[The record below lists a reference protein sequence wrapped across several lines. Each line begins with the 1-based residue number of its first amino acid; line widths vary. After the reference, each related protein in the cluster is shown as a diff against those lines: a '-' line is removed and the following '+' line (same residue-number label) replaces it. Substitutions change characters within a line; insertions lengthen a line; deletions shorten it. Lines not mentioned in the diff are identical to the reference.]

1 MSHLLSRLAQ
11 VFTSFSNFA
20 KTGAP
25 RALQYCAYG
34 LSAILL
40 LMLANTATA
49 QIIVFTECNF
59 QGKAVTLQPGLYDAR
74 ALRSQGV
81 AEDSI
86 ASIVVPDGFSTTL
99 YEDDL
104 FNGRSGTLYAASSC
118 LDKDRFDNI
127 VSALTVQARG
137 EEQAAVNA
145 IGKRYPNRNAVAG
158 VTLYSFCD
166 YRGVEVN
173 LAPGE
178 YRLADLQD
186 AGINNNDI
194 SSLKVPRGYQAT
206 LYANDFFRGKSLVFG
221 DNDNC
226 LRDNGLDEQVSSV
239 IIRADERAIAANN
252 TNSQAT
258 SATAAPTDVVAYS
271 ECGYFGLEVA
281 LPPGEYKVAD
291 LEKLGMP
298 NNAISS
304 LRVPRGYAVSVYEND
319 FFRGAGRVLEVDD
332 KCLVGDQLN
341 DKISSIVVEA
351 PVAAGT
357 SASTNVTSNSNAS
370 AAAVYTKCGYEGSR
384 ANLDEGVY
392 NVEDL
397 LKLGIRENSISSVKV
412 NPGYRVDLYFFDFQ
426 RGKNGFLTD
435 DDNCLSNDGFDDEI
449 SSIKVSKV
457 DDAANT
463 VADATPVAAEG
474 AAVVYGQ
481 CDFAGGSIALQP
493 GRYTQDKLRELG
505 IGNDVIAS
513 LKVQPGFTVVLYDNG
528 QMRGRGVAF
537 KADDSCL
544 DNDGLYRKVS
554 AVVIVPD
561 RKPAANSSSNS
572 SSSSSSNT
580 LGNTLGNSSGNSTAT
595 LAGGSA
601 AVDAGLKCVGLYVQR
616 NICEARRWND
626 MRKRC
631 NLDEVPLMVDG
642 YLEDHVREGNCTTQY
657 WDELQRRV
665 KNTALR

>member
-1 MSHLLSRLAQ
+1 MGNPLTRLQLVLTSHSTPAKPVAKRLLQ
-11 VFTSFSNFA
+11 FFTYS
-20 KTGAP
+20 
-25 RALQYCAYG
+25 

-40 LMLANTATA
+40 LLLASTASA
-49 QIIVFTECNF
+49 QIVVFTECNF
-59 QGKAVTLQPGLYDAR
+59 QGQAITLQPGLYDAR
-74 ALRSQGV
+74 ALRNAGV
-81 AEDSI
+81 ADDSI
-86 ASIVVPDGFSTTL
+86 ASIVVPEGFSTTL

-127 VSALTVQARG
+127 VSALTVQSRG

-145 IGKRYPNRNAVAG
+145 IAKRYPNRNSTAG

-166 YRGVEVN
+166 YRGVEVA
-173 LAPGE
+173 LPPGE

-194 SSLKVPRGYQAT
+194 SSLKVPRGYQVS
-206 LYANDFFRGKSLVFG
+206 LFANDFFRGKSVVIG

-239 IIRADERAIAANN
+239 IIRQDERAVVASN
-252 TNSQAT
+252 TSSQTT
-258 SATAAPTDVVAYS
+258 SAAPTDVVAYS

-281 LPPGEYKVAD
+281 LPPGEYKAAD

-304 LRVPRGYAVSVYEND
+304 LRVPRGYAVAIYEND

-341 DKISSIVVEA
+341 DKISSIVVEGPA
-351 PVAAGT
+351 AAGT
-357 SASTNVTSNSNAS
+357 QTSPSATVASSSSS

-384 ANLDEGVY
+384 ANLDVGTY
-392 NVEDL
+392 DVEDL

-412 NPGYRVDLYFFDFQ
+412 NPGYRVDLYFNNFQ
-426 RGKNGFLTD
+426 RGKNGYLTD

-449 SSIKVSKV
+449 SSIKVSKA
-457 DDAANT
+457 DDVEAT
-463 VADATPVAAEG
+463 VADAAPVAADG

-481 CDFAGGSIALQP
+481 CDYAGGSVALQP

-544 DNDGLYRKVS
+544 DDNGLYRKVS

-561 RKPAANSSSNS
+561 RKPSVNSG
-572 SSSSSSNT
+572 SSSSNT
-580 LGNTLGNSSGNSTAT
+580 LGNSSSNSSAT
-595 LAGGSA
+595 LTGGSA

-626 MRKRC
+626 IRKRC
-631 NLDEVPLMVDG
+631 NLDEIPQMVDG
-642 YLEDHVREGNCTTQY
+642 YLESHVKEGNCSTQF

>member
-1 MSHLLSRLAQ
+1 MGDSLTRLQLVSTSLSTL
-11 VFTSFSNFA
+11 V
-20 KTGAP
+20 KTVTK
-25 RALQYCAYG
+25 RALQFSTYG
-34 LSAILL
+34 LSAIFLL
-40 LMLANTATA
+40 LLANTASA
-49 QIIVFTECNF
+49 QIVVFTQCNF
-59 QGKAVTLQPGLYDAR
+59 QGQAITLQPGLYDTR
-74 ALRSQGV
+74 ALRNAGV
-81 AEDSI
+81 ADDSI
-86 ASIVVPDGFSTTL
+86 ASIVVPEGFSTTL

-118 LDKDRFDNI
+118 LDRDRFDNI

-145 IGKRYPNRNAVAG
+145 IAKRYPNRNATAG

-166 YRGVEVN
+166 YRGVEVS
-173 LAPGE
+173 LPPGE

-194 SSLKVPRGYQAT
+194 SSLKVPRGYQVS
-206 LYANDFFRGKSLVFG
+206 LFANDFFRGKSVVVG

-239 IIRADERAIAANN
+239 IIRVDERAVAANN
-252 TNSQAT
+252 TNSQST
-258 SATAAPTDVVAYS
+258 SSAAPTEVVAYS

-281 LPPGEYKVAD
+281 LPPGEYKVED

-304 LRVPRGYAVSVYEND
+304 LRVPRGYAVAIYEND

-332 KCLVGDQLN
+332 KCLIGDQLN
-341 DKISSIVVEA
+341 DKISSIVVEG
-351 PVAAGT
+351 PVAGGT
-357 SASTNVTSNSNAS
+357 QTSSSATATASSSAS
-370 AAAVYTKCGYEGSR
+370 AAAVYTKCGYEGAR
-384 ANLDEGVY
+384 ANLDEGIY

-397 LKLGIRENSISSVKV
+397 LKLGIRENSISSIKV
-412 NPGYRVDLYFFDFQ
+412 NPGYRVDLYFNNFQ

-463 VADATPVAAEG
+463 VADAAPVTADG

-481 CDFAGGSIALQP
+481 CDYAGGSIALQP

-513 LKVQPGFTVVLYDNG
+513 LKVQQGFTVVLYDNG

-537 KADDSCL
+537 KADDPCL
-544 DNDGLYRKVS
+544 DDNGLYRKVS

-561 RKPAANSSSNS
+561 RKPAGNSSTSTLSNTSSNS
-572 SSSSSSNT
+572 S
-580 LGNTLGNSSGNSTAT
+580 AT
-595 LAGGSA
+595 LTGGSA
-601 AVDAGLKCVGLYVQR
+601 AVDAGLKCVGLYVER
-616 NICEARRWND
+616 KICEARRWND
-626 MRKRC
+626 IVKRC
-631 NLDEVPLMVDG
+631 NLDEVPQMVDG
-642 YLEDHVREGNCTTQY
+642 YLESHVREGNCTTQF